1 MSGKRPASQELLEE
15 PETKHARLVLD
26 DSGDGNVEK
35 PADGSDLGGDLGEE
49 PTRRS
54 SRARNQKGGGGKAGR
69 EVQSGGGKGKEK
81 NVETQ
86 KMPPVTYK
94 EGQGL
99 GDHLFVLGQTVEVK
113 IPAEHAVSG
122 NPQVRT
128 RSVS

>member
-54 SRARNQKGGGGKAGR
+54 SRARNQKGGGGK
-69 EVQSGGGKGKEK
+69 GKEK

-99 GDHLFVLGQTVEVK
+99 GDHLFVPGQTVEVK